1 MSEVAITPLL
11 DVSSFKSMG
20 SAVSRRVLVQ
30 PENLSKVDLGTATQD
45 VYFALPSGR
54 YSMINGQNSYLM
66 FDAGFTGA
74 NSTAFLRGFSNGSA
88 SSAIRGMEL
97 IIGNTSVEMLDR
109 YNVFAALV
117 EDFQGAERSKNV
129 GNIMSGG
136 NATFTKA
143 PALAPAA
150 TAVPL
155 QRYCIPIYSSV
166 IGTLATQVC
175 PAVDSIRLKLT
186 FENLAIATQEAATTG
201 ALAGTTALTACA
213 ITNINLVMDYLDV
226 DPVIHSQL
234 IQESGG
240 VFKTHGSG
248 VANFSSTITA
258 SAGTSSSFLIP
269 ARYSSVKNY
278 FTCWRNADTTG
289 TNAGLVNSTGGRY
302 YPAAKSIAYR
312 IDGRQYPS
320 IPIVAHNGNVALAGE
335 AFAELIKC
343 FDAANAVTFDCVF
356 NLAEYTS
363 QGTLPVDILSVTNN
377 TDSFCIGVDFEEAVG
392 GGRAVVSGRDTNSNN
407 TFLEVQYNSATMPG
421 LIVDTFAVYDNIL
434 ECNMMTGEISVSK

>member
-30 PENLSKVDLGTATQD
+30 PENLTSLSLGTATQD

-66 FDAGFTGA
+66 FDAIFTKT
-74 NSTAFLRGFSNGSA
+74 TASVPCGWSNGSA
-88 SSAIRGMEL
+88 SSAIRGLEL

-109 YNVFAALV
+109 YNVFAAII
-117 EDFQGAERSKNV
+117 EDFQSEGRAQNIGSILS
-129 GNIMSGG
+129 GNSSAAIKCPAASGV
-136 NATFTKA
+136 
-143 PALAPAA
+143 ALA
-150 TAVPL
+150 T
-155 QRYCIPIYSSV
+155 QRYCVPIYSSV
-166 IGTLATQVC
+166 LGTLATQVC

-186 FENLAIATQEAATTG
+186 FETLAIAGQESNVDNVAIGAANI
-201 ALAGTTALTACA
+201 LTCS

-226 DPVIHSQL
+226 DPIIHSQL

-240 VFKTHGSG
+240 VFKTHGTG
-248 VANFSSTITA
+248 VANYSSTMASA
-258 SAGTSSSFLIP
+258 SAGSSSFLIP
-269 ARYSSVKNY
+269 ARFSSVKNY
-278 FTCWRNADTTG
+278 FTCWRNVDTTG
-289 TNAGLVNSTGGRY
+289 SNAGKTNSTGGRY
-302 YPAAKSIAYR
+302 NPAAKSIAYR

-320 IPIVAHNGNVALAGE
+320 IPIVAHNGTVNLAGE
-335 AFAELIKC
+335 VFMELIKC
-343 FDAANAVTFDCVF
+343 FDASHSVAFDAVF
-356 NLAEYTS
+356 NLAQFTS
-363 QGTLPVDILSVTNN
+363 TGTLNTTSTVTNN

-407 TFLEVQYNSATMPG
+407 TFLEVTYNDSSVMPG
-421 LIVDTFAVYDNIL
+421 LIVDTFALYDNIL